1 MAPLSR
7 RPISDRIIT
16 EALGEDARGTTI
28 INKTLTVLLRAEVEA
43 VRIRIIRVREEAT
56 EAQEVAVVVEEVT
69 QTIIR
74 ERR

>member
-1 MAPLSR
+1 MV
-7 RPISDRIIT
+7 
-16 EALGEDARGTTI
+16 DARGTTI
-28 INKTLTVLLRAEVEA
+28 INKTLIVLLRAEVEA
-43 VRIRIIRVREEAT
+43 VRIRIIRAREEAI